1 MPSTGRPLDRHA
13 SQARTATG
21 AAPQAELQGPLTLP
35 RFLTRRSLRT
45 LTPAECVKLVEAQVQ
60 ATRPII
66 SGVIASGAMILAL
79 TGMFEAV
86 GVTPGIGWPWWSVEL
101 VALTV
106 AGCAL
111 AIWHLADWRP
121 RLLLT
126 VLSTLLVGVFL
137 SVPVPGGEYPIA
149 IRTGLFQLMPIA
161 LLALMARRVSM
172 AALAGAMLLLAWVR
186 VALQGD
192 PAAGSALYWLY
203 TATSIGFGMLLGGYR
218 TDFAVTTFKI
228 RQRLREQ
235 AITDELTG
243 LRNRAGWNRDAED
256 AYEDAIRRAKPASVA
271 FFDID
276 YFKRVNDTHGH
287 ATGDRILQQLGQI
300 LRERVGA
307 RCCAARL
314 GGEEFVVLL
323 IDYPAESVEGF
334 VQRVRKEFAEAA
346 GEIGVTLSAGVA
358 HRLEAESMSQHLR
371 RADIALYAAK
381 AEGRDR
387 MVVAKG

>member
-1 MPSTGRPLDRHA
+1 MALTGHPVRPDARPHARPALHAEWRAGSTL
-13 SQARTATG
+13 
-21 AAPQAELQGPLTLP
+21 L
-35 RFLTRRSLRT
+35 RFFSRRSLRT
-45 LTPAECVKLVEAQVQ
+45 LDEAECRTLIEGQVE

-66 SGVIASGAMILAL
+66 SGLIASGAMILAL

-86 GVTPGIGWPWWSVEL
+86 GVAASIGWPWWLVEL
-101 VALTV
+101 VALTM

-126 VLSTLLVGVFL
+126 VLSTLLFAVFL
-137 SVPVPGGEYPIA
+137 SIPIPGSQYGMA
-149 IRTGLFQLMPIA
+149 LRTALFSLMPIA
-161 LLALMARRVSM
+161 LLALMVRRVSIL
-172 AALAGAMLLLAWVR
+172 ALSGTMLFIAWLR
-186 VALQGD
+186 VYLHGD
-192 PAAGSALYWLY
+192 LAAGSAVYWLY
-203 TATSIGFGMLLGGYR
+203 NLTTIGFGLLLGGYR
-218 TDFAVTTFKI
+218 TDFAVSTFRM
-228 RQRLREQ
+228 RQRLRYQ
-235 AITDELTG
+235 ATTDELTG
-243 LRNRAGWNRDAED
+243 LRNRAGWNRDAE
-256 AYEDAIRRAKPASVA
+256 ACYEDAIKRAKPASFA

-287 ATGDRILQQLGQI
+287 AAGDRILQQLGQI
-300 LRERVGA
+300 IRERLGA
-307 RCCAARL
+307 RCCAARM

-323 IDYPAESVEGF
+323 VDYPAESVEGF
-334 VQRVRKEFAEAA
+334 VQRVRKEFDDATRD
-346 GEIGVTLSAGVA
+346 IGVTVSAGVA